1 VRKVRASSCACNSS
15 GLGGKRPLV
24 PPLNAARRIP
34 PDRTRSTSNAFMSR
48 LVRSQANEG
57 RGARDILNPVDGYR
71 GEQQRKGNRV
81 KDHAKENRRNIR
93 EKQRRLQQQKAEHNL
108 KAEMPSFKMQRFKE
122 VQSRVKIQNHR
133 TPNTLQTVE
142 RGEYRRPGSVKS
154 TSSSSSAE
162 TPRGSTP
169 GRAKMKPAV
178 PTSRDLAELAPR
190 SKINFLH
197 ANAREAINSKPPS
210 PPLMSESKP
219 THKNYGK
226 VPVYLE
232 ERKMKWAQME
242 RKRVENMED
251 PNAPPG
257 MKLMDEGERRE
268 TLRVLQD
275 SLEQAKNQL
284 FKLPLTLE
292 TPSQLRKKTNIEA
305 KMKEMEDAIKLFSRQ
320 KVYVAK

>member
-1 VRKVRASSCACNSS
+1 VRK
-15 GLGGKRPLV
+15 
-24 PPLNAARRIP
+24 
-34 PDRTRSTSNAFMSR
+34 DRTRSTSNAFMSR